1 MPFLLL
7 DPLTGHLLLNE
18 KLDRE
23 ELCGPTEPCVLPF
36 QLLLEKA
43 LQIFRAELW
52 VRDINDHSPVFLDR
66 EITLKILESTTPGA
80 AFLLESAQ
88 DSDVGTNNLRNYTI
102 SPNAYFRIT
111 VHDSGEGIIYPEL
124 VLDRVLDREE
134 VLELTLTLTALDGG
148 SPARSGTA
156 LVRILVL
163 DINDN
168 IPEFVQ
174 SLYKVQVSEN
184 SPVGSLVVTVSAR
197 DLDTG
202 SNGEIVYAFFYAT
215 ERILKTFQINPT
227 SGNLHL
233 KAALNYEEMQTYT
246 LTIQAKDGGGLSGK
260 CTVMVQ
266 VTDINDNPP
275 ELLMSSFTSPIKENS
290 PETVVAVFRIRD
302 RDSGNN
308 AKTVC
313 SIPDDLP
320 FVLKPSI
327 ENYYTLVTES
337 PLDREKRVEYN
348 ITITVTDMGT
358 PRLKTQHNITVLVS
372 DVNDNAPAFTQA
384 SYTLRVRENNSPAL
398 HIGTVS
404 ATDTDAGANAQV
416 TYSLLPPADP
426 HVPLASLVSINA
438 DNGHL
443 FALRSLDYEAL
454 RAFEFRVGAADRGS
468 PPLSSQALVRVLV
481 EDDNDNA
488 PFVLYPLQN
497 TSAPC
502 TELLPRAAEP
512 GYLATEP
519 GLFGVWAHNG
529 EVRTARPLSER
540 DAARHRL
547 LVLVKDNGEPP
558 LSASVTLHVLLVDG
572 FSQPHLPPPEAE
584 AEAAAAAPADP
595 LTVYLVVALASVSS
609 LFLFSVLVFVA
620 VRLCGRGGAA
630 RAGRCSVPEGPFP
643 GHLVDVSGTGT
654 LSHSYQYQLDQETGD
669 LLLNEKLDRE
679 ELCGHTE
686 PCVLR
691 FQVLLENPLEF
702 FQAELQV
709 IDINDHAPV
718 FIDRDMLL
726 KIPESTSP
734 GTTFPLKNAQDVDV
748 GRNNIENYIISP
760 NSYFRVITR
769 KRSDGKKY
777 PELVLDKVLDREE
790 EPDLRLTLT
799 AHDGGS
805 PPRSGTAQIYIE
817 VVDINDNAPE
827 FEQPFFRVQIPE
839 DSPVGFLIA
848 NVSATDI
855 DTGVNGEISYSLF
868 QASEEISKTFEISP
882 MTGEIRLKKQL
893 DFETTQSYE
902 VNIEAR
908 DTGGLSGK
916 CTVLIQVMD
925 VNDNAPEVTMSALTR
940 QIPENRPETVVAV
953 FSVSDLDSEENGK
966 IRCSIQD
973 DLPFFLK
980 SSTEN
985 FYTLVTERPLDR
997 ETRGEY
1003 NVTITVTDLGTPK
1016 LKKQHNITVLVSD
1029 VNDNA
1034 PAFTQASY
1042 TLRVREN
1049 NSPALH
1055 IGTVSATDTDAGAN
1069 AQVTYSLLP
1078 PADPHVPLASL
1089 VSINAD
1095 NGHLFALRSLDYEAL
1110 RAFEF
1115 RVGAADRGS
1124 PPLSSQALVRVLVE
1138 DDNDNAPFVLYP
1150 LQNTSAPCT
1159 ELLPRAAEPGYL
1171 LLKATEPGLFGVWA
1185 HNGEVR
1191 TARPLSERDAA
1202 RHRLLVLVKDN
1213 GEPPLSAS
1221 VTLHVLLVDGFSQ
1234 PHLPP
1239 PEAEAEAAAAAP
1251 ADPLTVYLV
1260 VALASVSSLFLF
1272 SVLVFVAVRLCGRG
1286 GAARAGRCSVPEGPF
1301 PGHLVDVSGTGTLSH
1316 SYQYELRNVLGG
1328 EMGN

>member
-1 MPFLLL
+1 MEARVVRTVKKRQVLFLCVFLGVSWAGVEQLRYFVEEETERGTFLANLANDLGLGVGELSARGPRIVSDQNMPFLLL

-174 SLYKVQVSEN
+174 SLYKVQVPEN

-512 GYLATEP
+512 GYLVTKVVAVDGDAGQNAWLSYQLLKATEP

-529 EVRTARPLSER
+529 EVRTARLLSER

-654 LSHSYQYQLDQETGD
+654 LSHSYQYQV
-669 LLLNEKLDRE
+669 R
-679 ELCGHTE
+679 
-686 PCVLR
+686 LR
-691 FQVLLENPLEF
+691 
-702 FQAELQV
+702 
-709 IDINDHAPV
+709 
-718 FIDRDMLL
+718 
-726 KIPESTSP
+726 
-734 GTTFPLKNAQDVDV
+734 G
-748 GRNNIENYIISP
+748 
-760 NSYFRVITR
+760 
-769 KRSDGKKY
+769 
-777 PELVLDKVLDREE
+777 
-790 EPDLRLTLT
+790 
-799 AHDGGS
+799 
-805 PPRSGTAQIYIE
+805 
-817 VVDINDNAPE
+817 
-827 FEQPFFRVQIPE
+827 
-839 DSPVGFLIA
+839 
-848 NVSATDI
+848 
-855 DTGVNGEISYSLF
+855 
-868 QASEEISKTFEISP
+868 
-882 MTGEIRLKKQL
+882 
-893 DFETTQSYE
+893 
-902 VNIEAR
+902 
-908 DTGGLSGK
+908 
-916 CTVLIQVMD
+916 
-925 VNDNAPEVTMSALTR
+925 
-940 QIPENRPETVVAV
+940 
-953 FSVSDLDSEENGK
+953 
-966 IRCSIQD
+966 
-973 DLPFFLK
+973 
-980 SSTEN
+980 
-985 FYTLVTERPLDR
+985 
-997 ETRGEY
+997 
-1003 NVTITVTDLGTPK
+1003 DLGTSEFK
-1016 LKKQHNITVLVSD
+1016 FLKPIIPN
-1029 VNDNA
+1029 
-1034 PAFTQASY
+1034 
-1042 TLRVREN
+1042 
-1049 NSPALH
+1049 
-1055 IGTVSATDTDAGAN
+1055 
-1069 AQVTYSLLP
+1069 
-1078 PADPHVPLASL
+1078 LASQ
-1089 VSINAD
+1089 SIGREVEEYPSYRND
-1095 NGHLFALRSLDYEAL
+1095 SS
-1110 RAFEF
+1110 F
-1115 RVGAADRGS
+1115 R
-1124 PPLSSQALVRVLVE
+1124 
-1138 DDNDNAPFVLYP
+1138 
-1150 LQNTSAPCT
+1150 
-1159 ELLPRAAEPGYL
+1159 
-1171 LLKATEPGLFGVWA
+1171 
-1185 HNGEVR
+1185 
-1191 TARPLSERDAA
+1191 
-1202 RHRLLVLVKDN
+1202 
-1213 GEPPLSAS
+1213 
-1221 VTLHVLLVDGFSQ
+1221 
-1234 PHLPP
+1234 
-1239 PEAEAEAAAAAP
+1239 
-1251 ADPLTVYLV
+1251 
-1260 VALASVSSLFLF
+1260 
-1272 SVLVFVAVRLCGRG
+1272 
-1286 GAARAGRCSVPEGPF
+1286 
-1301 PGHLVDVSGTGTLSH
+1301 
-1316 SYQYELRNVLGG
+1316 
-1328 EMGN
+1328 

>member
-1 MPFLLL
+1 MEARVVRAVQKRQVLFLCVFLGVSWAGAEQLRYFVEEETERGTFLANLANDLGLGVGELSARGPRIVSDQNMRFLLL
-7 DPLTGHLLLNE
+7 DPLTGHLRLNE

-36 QLLLEKA
+36 QLLLEKP

-66 EITLKILESTTPGA
+66 EITLKILESTTTGA

-102 SPNAYFRIT
+102 SPNAYFHIT

-134 VLELTLTLTALDGG
+134 VPELTLTLTALDGG

-174 SLYKVQVSEN
+174 SLYKVQVPEN

-215 ERILKTFQINPT
+215 ERILKTFRINPT

-320 FVLKPSI
+320 FVLKPSV

-512 GYLATEP
+512 GYLVTKVVAVDGDAGQNAWLSYQLLKATEP

-547 LVLVKDNGEPP
+547 LVLVKDNGQPP

-584 AEAAAAAPADP
+584 AEAAAAAPADA

-654 LSHSYQYQLDQETGD
+654 LSHSYQYQVCLTGD
-669 LLLNEKLDRE
+669 
-679 ELCGHTE
+679 
-686 PCVLR
+686 
-691 FQVLLENPLEF
+691 
-702 FQAELQV
+702 
-709 IDINDHAPV
+709 
-718 FIDRDMLL
+718 
-726 KIPESTSP
+726 
-734 GTTFPLKNAQDVDV
+734 
-748 GRNNIENYIISP
+748 
-760 NSYFRVITR
+760 
-769 KRSDGKKY
+769 
-777 PELVLDKVLDREE
+777 
-790 EPDLRLTLT
+790 
-799 AHDGGS
+799 
-805 PPRSGTAQIYIE
+805 SGTS
-817 VVDINDNAPE
+817 E
-827 FEQPFFRVQIPE
+827 F
-839 DSPVGFLIA
+839 
-848 NVSATDI
+848 
-855 DTGVNGEISYSLF
+855 
-868 QASEEISKTFEISP
+868 K
-882 MTGEIRLKKQL
+882 
-893 DFETTQSYE
+893 
-902 VNIEAR
+902 
-908 DTGGLSGK
+908 
-916 CTVLIQVMD
+916 
-925 VNDNAPEVTMSALTR
+925 
-940 QIPENRPETVVAV
+940 
-953 FSVSDLDSEENGK
+953 
-966 IRCSIQD
+966 
-973 DLPFFLK
+973 FLK
-980 SSTEN
+980 PIIPN
-985 FYTLVTERPLDR
+985 
-997 ETRGEY
+997 
-1003 NVTITVTDLGTPK
+1003 
-1016 LKKQHNITVLVSD
+1016 
-1029 VNDNA
+1029 
-1034 PAFTQASY
+1034 
-1042 TLRVREN
+1042 
-1049 NSPALH
+1049 
-1055 IGTVSATDTDAGAN
+1055 
-1069 AQVTYSLLP
+1069 
-1078 PADPHVPLASL
+1078 LASQ
-1089 VSINAD
+1089 SIGREVEEYPSYRND
-1095 NGHLFALRSLDYEAL
+1095 
-1110 RAFEF
+1110 
-1115 RVGAADRGS
+1115 
-1124 PPLSSQALVRVLVE
+1124 SS
-1138 DDNDNAPFVLYP
+1138 F
-1150 LQNTSAPCT
+1150 
-1159 ELLPRAAEPGYL
+1159 
-1171 LLKATEPGLFGVWA
+1171 
-1185 HNGEVR
+1185 
-1191 TARPLSERDAA
+1191 
-1202 RHRLLVLVKDN
+1202 
-1213 GEPPLSAS
+1213 
-1221 VTLHVLLVDGFSQ
+1221 
-1234 PHLPP
+1234 
-1239 PEAEAEAAAAAP
+1239 
-1251 ADPLTVYLV
+1251 
-1260 VALASVSSLFLF
+1260 
-1272 SVLVFVAVRLCGRG
+1272 
-1286 GAARAGRCSVPEGPF
+1286 
-1301 PGHLVDVSGTGTLSH
+1301 
-1316 SYQYELRNVLGG
+1316 
-1328 EMGN
+1328 